1 MNKKAT
7 FILLFIVIML
17 GFLGFWYYRNTIFSK
32 EILKLEILGL
42 DSAKMGDEIKYTVK
56 YKNNGNFVLE
66 QPKLIFELPDNSLT
80 EDGKTRFEKDLKDI
94 YPGVEEIVQFNGRLL
109 GKEGDLKVAKASLSY
124 IPKNITARYESST
137 TFTTKID
144 AVAITLDFDLPSKIE
159 KGKEISYS
167 LNYFSNIDY
176 PLENLSMKIDS
187 VNGFNFESAT
197 PSSLDNSEWKLQTL
211 NKAQGGRIN
220 VKGAITASANSR
232 IIFGATLGVWQNG
245 AFIAIKQT
253 NADIE
258 VIDPLLFISQQIN
271 GSSNHIASP
280 GEKLHYKI
288 FFRNIGSSSFDN
300 LFMIVRLDGLAF
312 DLSTLQSQQGQA
324 RPNDNLIVF
333 DSKQVSELTHLNPQQ
348 ENKVEFDVKLKDS
361 WPPVPAEKNNT
372 VIKSKVNISDISQE
386 FDTKVNSRLEVSQK
400 AYYSNQ
406 GNVENSGPVPPEVG
420 KATTYTIV
428 WQIKNYFNDVKNVKV
443 RAVLPQGVVLTGK
456 ILPDNQIANFSMDN
470 GSREIVWSAGDI
482 SAGAGISS
490 SGPSLF
496 FQVSSTPSSFQKGGT
511 ASLIG
516 QATIFGED
524 QFTNST
530 AQSNAP
536 AADTNLPDDQNN
548 SGGGIVQ

>member
-1 MNKKAT
+1 MNKKAI
-7 FILLFIVIML
+7 FILLFAVIVL

-32 EILKLEILGL
+32 QILKLEILGA
-42 DSAKMGDEIKYTVK
+42 DSAKMGDEIEYTVK

-94 YPGVEEIVQFNGRLL
+94 YPGVEEIMQFKGRLL
-109 GKEGDLKVAKASLSY
+109 GKEGDLKVAKAYLSY
-124 IPKNITARYESST
+124 VPKNITARYESNT

-144 AVAITLDFDLPSKIE
+144 TVAITLDFDLPTKIE
-159 KGKEISYS
+159 KGKEVSYS

-187 VNGFNFESAT
+187 VNGFNFESAN

-220 VKGAITASANSR
+220 VKGVITASVNSH
-232 IIFGATLGVWQNG
+232 ITFGATLGMWQNG
-245 AFIAIKQT
+245 VFIAIKQA
-253 NADIE
+253 NADVEI
-258 VIDPLLFISQQIN
+258 IDPLLFISQQIN
-271 GSSNHIASP
+271 GSSNYVASP
-280 GEKLHYKI
+280 GEKLHYEI

-300 LFMIVRLDGLAF
+300 LFMIVRLDGSAF

-324 RPNDNLIVF
+324 RPNDNLIIF

-348 ENKVEFDVKLKDS
+348 ENKVEFDVKLKNN
-361 WPPVPAEKNNT
+361 WTPVDAEKNNT

-400 AYYSNQ
+400 VYYSNQ
-406 GNVENSGPVPPEVG
+406 NGIENSGPIPPEVG

-428 WQIKNYFNDVKNVKV
+428 WQIKNYNNDVKNVKV
-443 RAVLPQGVVLTGK
+443 KAVLPQGVALTGK
-456 ILPDNQIANFSMDN
+456 ILPDNQISNFSMDN
-470 GSREIVWSAGDI
+470 NSREIIWSAGDF
-482 SAGAGISS
+482 SAGTGVSS
-490 SGPSLF
+490 AGPSLS
-496 FQVSSTPSSFQKGGT
+496 FQVSLTPNKSQKGGT
-511 ASLIG
+511 VNLIN
-516 QATIFGED
+516 QATISGED

-530 AQSNAP
+530 TQSTASLV
-536 AADTNLPDDQNN
+536 DTSLPDDQSN